1 MYSYEERIRAVKL
14 YIKLGQRLNATI
26 RQLGYPTKN
35 ALKGWYREYIQ
46 SQDLRTGYVRLWQKY
61 STQQKQVAVEHFME
75 HGQCMAFTMRTLG
88 YPSREALSDWINE
101 LHPELRR
108 KVVTKAA
115 NVSHTPAHKAA
126 AVLDFC
132 TRQTSATAVAKSVA
146 VSRYTLYK
154 WKNQLLGREAPT
166 SMKQK
171 TTDIPDIDPA
181 QLTELQQQVVSL
193 QRDIRRLQLEH
204 DILNKAN
211 ELLKKGLGVTPHL
224 LSNREKTL
232 LVDAMKYAYTLAEL
246 LAELD
251 LARSTYFYHCARLKG
266 PDKYADARIAIAD
279 VFQSNH
285 RCYGYRRIRAALGRR
300 HVHLSEKVVQRLMKQ
315 ERLVVAANKRRRYG
329 SYLGE
334 ISPAPEN
341 LINRDFQS
349 DSPNEKWLTD
359 ITEFQIPAGKVY
371 LSPMIDCFD
380 GLVVSW
386 TIGTRPDSDLVN
398 TMLDAAIETVATSAM
413 KPVIHS
419 DRGAH
424 YRWPGW
430 LQRMHKAKLIR
441 SMSRKGCSP
450 DNAACEGFF
459 GRLKTELFYPRDWQN
474 TTVDQFIQTV
484 DSYIRWYNEK
494 RIKISLGSLS
504 PVEYRA
510 SLGISV

>member
-61 STQQKQVAVEHFME
+61 STQQKQVAVEHFLE

-88 YPSREALSDWINE
+88 YPSREALTDWINE
-101 LHPELRR
+101 LRPELRR

-146 VSRYTLYK
+146 VSRHTLYK
-154 WKNQLLGREAPT
+154 WKNQLLGRETPA

-171 TTDIPDIDPA
+171 TTDTPEVDPA
-181 QLTELQQQVVSL
+181 KLTELQLQVVSL
-193 QRDIRRLQLEH
+193 QRDIRSLQLEH

-232 LVDAMKYAYTLAEL
+232 LVDAMKDTYTLTEL
-246 LAELD
+246 LTALD
-251 LARSTYFYHCARLKG
+251 LARSSYFYHCARFKG
-266 PDKYADARIAIAD
+266 PDKYANARIAIAD

-285 RCYGYRRIRAALGRR
+285 RCYGYRRMRAALSRG
-300 HVHLSEKVVQRLMKQ
+300 HLHISEKVVQRLMKQ
-315 ERLVVAANKRRRYG
+315 ECLFVTANRRRRYG
-329 SYLGE
+329 SYFGE

-341 LINRDFQS
+341 LINRDFQA

-430 LQRMHKAKLIR
+430 LQRMHKAKLSR

-459 GRLKTELFYPRDWQN
+459 GRLKTELFYPRNWQN
-474 TTVDQFIQTV
+474 TTVDQFIQSV

-504 PVEYRA
+504 PMEYRA